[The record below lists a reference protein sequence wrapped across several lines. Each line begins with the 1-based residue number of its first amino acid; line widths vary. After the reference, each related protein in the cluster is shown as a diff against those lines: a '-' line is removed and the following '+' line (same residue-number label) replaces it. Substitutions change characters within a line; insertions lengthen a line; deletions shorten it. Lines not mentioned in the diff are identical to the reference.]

1 MKNYYVIL
9 INEESYD
16 ETVSLVTDDAKK
28 AKEHAA
34 DEQYYIKRDGRE
46 DERVE
51 IRSYAEDIEKEDCDC
66 FDYDLIEF

>member
-1 MKNYYVIL
+1 MKDSYVIL
-9 INEESYD
+9 VNKKSCD
-16 ETVSLVTDDAKK
+16 ETVLLVTDDAKK
-28 AKEHAA
+28 ARERAA